1 MNRYILLRDNKENGP
16 YSLEEI
22 TAKGFK
28 AYDLIWIEG
37 RSAGWRYPSEIAE
50 LKPFAPVV
58 EEQPYDRFYKKP
70 AEQTS
75 EIKVET
81 LPEQPITIKP
91 YNNQTIETEIATN
104 PFTNTSKKIYVT
116 LPGEGRKPVYIETEK
131 QKPAEQKIIKEQT
144 TEPIIQTE
152 SVVLEEKYSQPL
164 NEIKKMYV
172 NKVLQEKKKSPAG
185 IIINEKIKLTALAFT
200 LLLSGTA
207 VGLFIN
213 RNKPSS
219 EKIIAA
225 NVPQQKVINTAAQS
239 EEPVIDNGLHATGLS
254 SEALAKLDNKQK
266 ETNTSFKEEKA
277 ITSSSAL
284 PKNKNEDESSK
295 QKIKYIKQEA
305 SQKIKEPFSPSVT
318 NSHSTTGETTINN
331 QPQAN
336 NKELESIKKNIGKEI
351 NITASNYKKATFGG
365 ISNLEF
371 TVSNNT
377 AYTIDMVIAEVDYY
391 TANKKI
397 YKTETVYFKNI
408 APNGSQVQQA
418 PNSNR
423 GYEVKY
429 RISLISSK
437 ELGIYTAGM

>member
-1 MNRYILLRDNKENGP
+1 MNRYLLRRDNKENGP

-37 RSAGWRYPSEIAE
+37 RSAGWRYPGEIAE

-70 AEQTS
+70 TQQPEPAKEET
-75 EIKVET
+75 IVEVKT
-81 LPEQPITIKP
+81 PVRTI
-91 YNNQTIETEIATN
+91 IEEPNFQATVKI
-104 PFTNTSKKIYVT
+104 PMVATKKIYVT
-116 LPGEGRKPVYIETEK
+116 LPGEGRTPIFIETEK
-131 QKPAEQKIIKEQT
+131 QKPVEQKIIKEQSSESFNKP
-144 TEPIIQTE
+144 EP
-152 SVVLEEKYSQPL
+152 VALEEKYSQPL
-164 NEIKKMYV
+164 DEIKKMYV
-172 NKVLQEKKKSPAG
+172 NKVLQEKKKSTSK
-185 IIINEKIKLTALAFT
+185 IVINEKVKLAALAFA

-225 NVPQQKVINTAAQS
+225 NIPEQKVINTAAQS
-239 EEPVIDNGLHATGLS
+239 KEPAVDNRQEATGNS
-254 SEALAKLDNKQK
+254 QK
-266 ETNTSFKEEKA
+266 EINISSREEKA
-277 ITSSSAL
+277 VISL
-284 PKNKNEDESSK
+284 PPHSKNKEDDASSK
-295 QKIKYIKQEA
+295 EKIIYTKQEIP
-305 SQKIKEPFSPSVT
+305 QKIKEPLSPPVT
-318 NSHSTTGETTINN
+318 NNNSTTGETITNK
-331 QPQAN
+331 QPRPTESSGRAQTN

-437 ELGIYTAGM
+437 ELGIYTAVL